1 MKNDRK
7 YLSENI
13 MRGIFLFS
21 ACVCII
27 AVAMICIFLFAN
39 GIPFFQKHSLWSF
52 LTGQQWSPLREIF
65 GIMPMI
71 IGSFYITIGAVLL
84 ASPIGILTAV
94 FMTHFSN
101 NRINRVMK
109 PAVALL
115 AGIPSVVY
123 GFFGM
128 MLLVPL
134 TKDLLNL
141 SSGKCVLVASVL
153 LAIMVLPTIIQTS
166 AAALSAV
173 PGNYYEGS
181 LALGATHEYSVLHVL
196 IPAARPGILSG
207 VVLGIGRA
215 IGETTAVIMV
225 AGNQAR
231 MPQGITK
238 GIRTLTVNIMMEM
251 GYAADVHRD
260 SLIATG
266 VVLFVIVLCI
276 NSIFSYINRRRVIQ

>member
-1 MKNDRK
+1 M
-7 YLSENI
+7 
-13 MRGIFLFS
+13 
-21 ACVCII
+21 
-27 AVAMICIFLFAN
+27 VAA
-39 GIPFFQKHSLWSF
+39 
-52 LTGQQWSPLREIF
+52 EIF

-94 FMTHFSN
+94 FMTYFSN

-166 AAALSAV
+166 AALSAV
-173 PGNYYEGS
+173 PGNIMKAALLMQHMNTLYYM
-181 LALGATHEYSVLHVL
+181 L
-196 IPAARPGILSG
+196 IPQPVLAFVMLSWVAG
-207 VVLGIGRA
+207 KDRRNDR
-215 IGETTAVIMV
+215 VIMV
-225 AGNQAR
+225 ADQQR
-231 MPQGITK
+231 MPYGIK
-238 GIRTLTVNIMMEM
+238 AVN
-251 GYAADVHRD
+251 VH
-260 SLIATG
+260 IP
-266 VVLFVIVLCI
+266 
-276 NSIFSYINRRRVIQ
+276 